1 MKFGQVTEYNKRNIF
16 VNNHAKNE
24 VDRLVPDLFCF
35 FFKLYMTCFLKKTL

>member
-24 VDRLVPDLFCF
+24 VDRVVPDLFCF
-35 FFKLYMTCFLKKTL
+35 FLNSI